1 MPPARAPA
9 ATPEADVIPP
19 SIRNLSNHVLSSC
32 YLCGPLLLL
41 FEDMKL
47 RSVIVFGGL
56 FLFGSCALQAEPWE
70 TISDC
75 RLIENRYLDGD
86 SFHVQAKNQ
95 DQVFR
100 LYAVDAPETDD
111 KFPER
116 VNEQKKYFS
125 TTKKAILAGGQE
137 AAEFT
142 RKLLQ
147 DPFTVETKWVDAKGN
162 SQQPRFFAKVT
173 LADGSDL
180 GMRLIEAGLARSYGM
195 REDVL
200 LSYLNH
206 LDKAQT
212 AAQESGIGLWSAKA
226 KRAATKA
233 AKKSDAAN

>member
-1 MPPARAPA
+1 MKTSA
-9 ATPEADVIPP
+9 ATIF
-19 SIRNLSNHVLSSC
+19 RL
-32 YLCGPLLLL
+32 G
-41 FEDMKL
+41 
-47 RSVIVFGGL
+47 VFGL
-56 FLFGSCALQAEPWE
+56 LISSLHSAFAASWE
-70 TISDC
+70 AIPDC

-116 VNEQKKYFS
+116 VKEQKKYFS

-180 GMRLIEAGLARSYGM
+180 GMCLIEAGLARSYGM

-212 AAQESGIGLWSAKA
+212 AAQENGVGLWATKL
-226 KRAATKA
+226 KRAEAKA
-233 AKKSDAAN
+233 AKKSGSAN